1 MDEMTRE
8 RNPRPDWLKV
18 RLPSGES
25 YFRLKSLMRGKTLH
39 TVCEEARCPNV
50 AECWGQGT
58 ATFMILGDIC
68 TRACRFCAVK
78 TGMPTVTDLGEPER
92 VADAVKTMGLKHVV
106 ITSVDRDDLEDGGA
120 EIYAQTILAVKRE
133 NPGASIEV
141 LTPDFKGSRSS
152 LETVL
157 SAKPEVFA
165 HNVETVPALYKGVR
179 PGANYDRSVGLLR
192 WSREIEPDILRKTG
206 IMVGLGETREQI
218 EAVMK
223 DLLARAGVDIFT
235 IGQYL
240 QPTKEHHPVIRFY
253 EPGEFRELA
262 SFGMEI
268 GLRHVESGPL
278 VRSSYHAASQVP
290 QRAPQ

>member
-1 MDEMTRE
+1 MT
-8 RNPRPDWLKV
+8 D
-18 RLPSGES
+18 
-25 YFRLKSLMRGKTLH
+25 F
-39 TVCEEARCPNV
+39 
-50 AECWGQGT
+50 
-58 ATFMILGDIC
+58 D
-68 TRACRFCAVK
+68 
-78 TGMPTVTDLGEPER
+78 EPER

-106 ITSVDRDDLEDGGA
+106 ITSVDRDDLGDGGA
-120 EIYAQTILAVKRE
+120 EIYAQTILAVRRE
-133 NPGASIEV
+133 NPGTSIEV

-157 SAKPEVFA
+157 SAKPKVFA
-165 HNVETVPALYKGVR
+165 HNIETVPDLYKGVR
-179 PGANYDRSVGLLR
+179 PGANYDRSVELLR
-192 WSREIEPDILRKTG
+192 WSREIDPNILRKTG

-223 DLLARAGVDIFT
+223 DLVNRAGTDIFT

-262 SFGMEI
+262 RLGMEI

-290 QRAPQ
+290 QQVPS